1 MSYAIDTKT
10 NGGDSTATLTVNG
23 GSIESPYRAIRAF
36 QNSMGDNSV
45 IVNGGSISAG
55 RDSEG
60 GAAIWMQ
67 QAGASSKGTLT
78 ITGGEIFG
86 KSNAVVTDID
96 KNGTTT
102 INISGGTF
110 TNDKATAN
118 LMLIW
123 PFSTKEAAG
132 TANAT
137 MNISGGTFIGTG
149 TAATLA
155 ILELNEG
162 QGTIVVSGGTFSSD
176 PTAYLADG
184 YNATL
189 SDGVWV
195 VTAV

>member
-1 MSYAIDTKT
+1 MSHKYVSERVMHLLDKEFA
-10 NGGDSTATLTVNG
+10 N
-23 GSIESPYRAIRAF
+23 
-36 QNSMGDNSV
+36 V
-45 IVNGGSISAG
+45 IVCHIGNGGSISAG
-55 RDSEG
+55 RGDDSSG
-60 GAAIWMQ
+60 GGGIWMHQ
-67 QAGASSKGTLT
+67 SGASSKGTLT
-78 ITGGEIFG
+78 ITGGEIYG

-110 TNDKATAN
+110 TNGKETAN

-155 ILELNEG
+155 LVGLNDG

-176 PTAYLADG
+176 PTAYLAND
-184 YNATL
+184 YEATQ
-189 SDGVWV
+189 SDEVWV
-195 VTAV
+195 VKAK